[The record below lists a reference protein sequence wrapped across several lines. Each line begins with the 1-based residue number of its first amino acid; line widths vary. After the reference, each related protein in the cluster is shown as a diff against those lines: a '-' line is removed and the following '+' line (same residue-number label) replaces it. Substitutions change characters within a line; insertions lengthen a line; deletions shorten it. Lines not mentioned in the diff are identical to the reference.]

1 MNQFEDPCP
10 DTERANISKKNGTGT
25 LAIIPITVPGV
36 NQNSVELAITYNC
49 QNDPTKVTLKAHLLP
64 SSKEHNSDYQD

>member
-1 MNQFEDPCP
+1 M
-10 DTERANISKKNGTGT
+10 
-25 LAIIPITVPGV
+25 